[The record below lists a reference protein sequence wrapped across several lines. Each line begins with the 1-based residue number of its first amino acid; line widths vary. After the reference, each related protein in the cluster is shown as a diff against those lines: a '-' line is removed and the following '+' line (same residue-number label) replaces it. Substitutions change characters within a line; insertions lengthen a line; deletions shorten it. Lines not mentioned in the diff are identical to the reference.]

1 MIQEIRSHP
10 QVLIPNMRI
19 ELMKKSVTVKK
30 RYSPGHLFVKK
41 KRLIRARDR
50 YLEFEF
56 KCIYA

>member
-41 KRLIRARDR
+41 KA
-50 YLEFEF
+50 
-56 KCIYA
+56 AHQGQG